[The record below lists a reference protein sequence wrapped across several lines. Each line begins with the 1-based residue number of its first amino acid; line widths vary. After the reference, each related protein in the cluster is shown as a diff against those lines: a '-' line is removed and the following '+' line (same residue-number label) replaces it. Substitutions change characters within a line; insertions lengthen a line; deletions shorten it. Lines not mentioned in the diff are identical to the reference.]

1 MKDLHDDK
9 TLDWV
14 GIPKGHVAIFERMFA
29 VLRVIKET
37 PIATNTEV
45 QKVIHVSTR
54 TAQRYTSQLESAG
67 YIKRKVCS
75 YSDEHRFFLTDKAK
89 ELFKVAL

>member
-14 GIPKGHVAIFERMFA
+14 GIPKGHVAIFERMLT
-29 VLRVIKET
+29 VLLVIKET
-37 PIATNTEV
+37 PIATNAEV
-45 QKVIHVSTR
+45 QKVINVSTR

-67 YIKRKVCS
+67 YIKRKSCA
-75 YSDEHRFFLTDKAK
+75 YLDEHRFFLTDKAK